1 MTEDGLWPS
10 ARWKTDQ
17 DDPLTIEV
25 IVQRTADGE
34 RLKSICKSRGW
45 PYHEVYDWI
54 KDDEDKKRRFTNALE
69 ACGLD
74 WAQETVELADE
85 ADPEIGVQK
94 AKLQIDTRFKMAK
107 GLDRQRFGDV
117 PALQIN
123 AQSGSII
130 AILASLPPVRA
141 PEEIDV
147 TPEDVKIEALKKES
161 VIPIELKDTD
171 ALFKENKAKQAALDE
186 EDGIV

>member
-1 MTEDGLWPS
+1 MTVDGLWPT
-10 ARWKTDQ
+10 ARWKEDQ
-17 DDPLTIEV
+17 DDPITIEV
-25 IVQRTADGE
+25 IIHRTADGE

-45 PYHEVYDWI
+45 PYTAVYEWI
-54 KDDEDKKRRFTNALE
+54 KDDEDRKRRFSNALE

-74 WAQETVELADE
+74 WAQETVELADD
-85 ADPEIGVQK
+85 ADPEMGIPK
-94 AKLQIDTRFKMAK
+94 AKLQIDTRLKMAK

-130 AILASLPPVRA
+130 SILASLPPVRA

-147 TPEDVKIEALKKES
+147 TPEDVKIEALKKTT
-161 VIPIELKDTD
+161 VIPMELKDTD
-171 ALFKENKAKQAALDE
+171 ALFKENAAKQAALDE